1 MTGAFCCLSVSG
13 RGGRLWK
20 RMSGGQIQPVPLFPG
35 QIQRAGLRNLL
46 QAGCLCR
53 SGNQLHLRRMP
64 EDPRRG
70 NGGGTDLVL
79 GRQRVQLPVQIR
91 IALVPRKQ
99 PPQLG
104 AWKGDQA
111 WIVMLFSRG

>member
-1 MTGAFCCLSVSG
+1 
-13 RGGRLWK
+13 
-20 RMSGGQIQPVPLFPG
+20 MSGGQIQPVPLFPG

-46 QAGCLCR
+46 QAGSLCR

-70 NGGGTDLVL
+70 NGGGTGLVL
-79 GRQRVQLPVQIR
+79 GRQRVQ
-91 IALVPRKQ
+91 LVPRKQ

-111 WIVMLFSRG
+111 WIVMLFSRE